1 MRRSVAR
8 AHGASVTADTRLSPS
23 RGRLPGAHRHLFG
36 SRLLN
41 VRLFALLALASL
53 APAAFAAHPLQTEDT
68 GTQGT
73 GNLEIESGFAQARQD
88 GTRLTT
94 YQPQFS
100 LGLSTAFD
108 AIVQPSL
115 VQLHAPG
122 QSDSGWGDT
131 NVDAKWRF
139 WGSDPWSL
147 GVRAGLQLPTS
158 QHGLGLP
165 HGQVSEHALLVATW
179 DASPTTVHAN
189 LGVTQMPRDA
199 GTRATTAHV
208 SAALMQ
214 QINERLILT
223 VDSEFDQDPDPHRH
237 AWPGSVL
244 GGVIWTAR
252 PGLDLDVGWQRSLD
266 ARSVNRQWMAGLTWR
281 FAL

>member
-1 MRRSVAR
+1 M
-8 AHGASVTADTRLSPS
+8 TTDTRLSPTP
-23 RGRLPGAHRHLFG
+23 GRLPGAPATPRVRPPER
-36 SRLLN
+36 SLLS
-41 VRLFALLALASL
+41 VRVLVSLVVLAVAT
-53 APAAFAAHPLQTEDT
+53 PAFAAHPLQTEDT
-68 GTQGT
+68 GTQGA
-73 GNLEIESGFAQARQD
+73 GNVEIENGFAQARYD
-88 GTRLTT
+88 ATRLTT
-94 YQPQFS
+94 YQPQVS
-100 LGLSTAFD
+100 VGLTTTVD

-115 VQLHAPG
+115 VQLRASG

-131 NVDAKWRF
+131 NLDAKWRF
-139 WGSDPWSL
+139 WGSDPWSF

-189 LGVTQMPRDA
+189 LGVTHAPSA
-199 GTRATTAHV
+199 PVARANTLHV

-223 VDSEFDQDPDPHRH
+223 VDSELDQDPDPHRH

-252 PGLDLDVGWQRSLD
+252 PGLDLDVGWQRSVD
-266 ARSVNRQWMAGLTWR
+266 ARPVNRQWMAGLTWR